1 MHARA
6 ACRLETLGFTPVYR
20 YSPGKAD
27 WRAMGWS
34 TQGRHAHT
42 IRAIHAVTRDV
53 PTCSLDEPVS
63 VAAERAN
70 HAGVSTCIVF
80 DPTGIVLGRLHGRA
94 LTADDHRPAE
104 AVMENGPTTT
114 RPDEDLAAV
123 VERMTR
129 RHVTELLVTDPDG
142 RLIGI
147 LYRTEAESV
156 LSDKARS

>member
-27 WRAMGWS
+27 WRAMGWP

-42 IRAIHAVTRDV
+42 LRALHAVTRDV
-53 PTCSLDEPVS
+53 PVCILAEPVS
-63 VAAERAN
+63 IAAERAKL
-70 HAGVSTCIVF
+70 AGVSTCIVV
-80 DPTGIVLGRLHGRA
+80 DPTGTVLGRLRGQA
-94 LTADDHRPAE
+94 LTPDDHRPAE

-114 RPDEDLAAV
+114 RADEDLAAV

-129 RHVTELLVTDPDG
+129 RNVTELLVTDPDG
-142 RLIGI
+142 RL
-147 LYRTEAESV
+147 
-156 LSDKARS
+156 